1 MIILII
7 TWKQQLNINKN
18 SKAFTLIELLVV
30 VAIIGIL
37 AAVDVV
43 AYNGHTAS
51 AKEKDCLNHYATLK
65 RLINQ
70 HWTLWDID
78 GKASLK
84 GQYTNNKEGT
94 ARDVSCSNF
103 GTIAGET
110 VKHFT
115 NYAKSPYEDLDYNL
129 GILSYIGDPPKD
141 GQFAYYP
148 ESAGFKLRVRCRGK
162 VTYHQWP
169 KSQYP

>member
-1 MIILII
+1 MIERNWVTCDL
-7 TWKQQLNINKN
+7 
-18 SKAFTLIELLVV
+18 
-30 VAIIGIL
+30 
-37 AAVDVV
+37 
-43 AYNGHTAS
+43 
-51 AKEKDCLNHYATLK
+51 
-65 RLINQ
+65 
-70 HWTLWDID
+70 D
-78 GKASLK
+78 GKVALK
-84 GQYTNNKEGT
+84 TQYWKGVEGN
-94 ARDVSCSNF
+94 ARDVNCTNF

-129 GILSYIGDPPKD
+129 GILSYIGDPAKD

-162 VTYHQWP
+162 VTSHQWP

>member
-1 MIILII
+1 MTLH
-7 TWKQQLNINKN
+7 NK
-18 SKAFTLIELLVV
+18 KAFTLIELLVV

-37 AAVDVV
+37 AAVGVV
-43 AYNGHTAS
+43 AYNGYTAS
-51 AKEKDCLNHYATLK
+51 AKEKVCLNHYATLK

-70 HWTLWDID
+70 HWTLCDID
-78 GKASLK
+78 GKVSLK

-162 VTYHQWP
+162 ITSHQWP